1 MKKFAIIAL
10 ALMLIVFGAAM
21 VYVIAATGN
30 VFVALVATFIF
41 GSIISWF
48 CIEVFSKPADDT
60 VDEIET
66 NKSNIEYKVVKI
78 LDKYTIVGLDSSM
91 NYPTSTIKK
100 MHLNTN
106 LILKMR
112 HWRTKNNNGEGKSS
126 RTLQ

>member
-48 CIEVFSKPADDT
+48 CIEVFTKPADDT

-91 NYPTSTIKK
+91 NYPTFDNKEDAFKYKS
-100 MHLNTN
+100 N
-106 LILKMR
+106 LE
-112 HWRTKNNNGEGKSS
+112 NE
-126 RTLQ
+126 TLENKE

>member
-10 ALMLIVFGAAM
+10 TLMLIVFGASM
-21 VYVIAATGN
+21 IYIIAATGN

-48 CIEVFSKPADDT
+48 CLEVFSKPTDDNVET
-60 VDEIET
+60 ET

-91 NYPTSTIKK
+91 NYPTFDNKEDAFK
-100 MHLNTN
+100 YKVKLEN
-106 LILKMR
+106 
-112 HWRTKNNNGEGKSS
+112 E
-126 RTLQ
+126 TLENRE